1 MGCSEFRVDET
12 VNNMDSEFIWFL
24 IAIEPIK
31 KEILGLSI

>member
-12 VNNMDSEFIWFL
+12 VNNMDSEFIWLL